1 MAIAGTIERTSPITL
16 PRVLERIFDHEQP
29 GMLKLK
35 HKESGRSAE
44 VKIDRGAVQ
53 ETVFGELN
61 GDQAMKEISQ
71 TFPWEYEFVSSDTSI
86 TTGRLPVQP
95 TVPSGKR
102 PALKLVGAVKPM
114 MILSGQTGR
123 EVEASPASAKAKSP
137 DSAPPEPEATKPA
150 EAKAGSRL
158 MQAKNCPAP
167 RPAPAKP
174 GQAPAAVVQA
184 TAPPTPSAPQSKA
197 AAVVAPVAPVAP
209 PSPPRRMSSLP
220 SAENLAEWVADGDEY
235 ALRFVIAEDRN
246 LGNVAESE
254 MAYFRADAVSLM
266 ERASLIG
273 DVLGF
278 SPPSLASLVESE
290 RAAAYRRLSDGFAGL
305 YCGPGSTVDSMLS
318 IP

>member
-29 GMLKLK
+29 GLLRLK

-86 TTGRLPVQP
+86 TTGRLPAQL
-95 TVPSGKR
+95 TTPSGKR

-114 MILSGQTGR
+114 MILSGQTGPR
-123 EVEASPASAKAKSP
+123 SEVSPTVEKAKTP
-137 DSAPPEPEATKPA
+137 DPTPPEPQVTKPA
-150 EAKAGSRL
+150 EAKPASRL
-158 MQAKNCPAP
+158 MQAKNSPAP
-167 RPAPAKP
+167 RPTAAKP

-184 TAPPTPSAPQSKA
+184 TATPTTSAPQSKA
-197 AAVVAPVAPVAP
+197 AAVPAPASP
-209 PSPPRRMSSLP
+209 PSPLRRMSSLP
-220 SAENLAEWVADGDEY
+220 TAESLADWVADGDEY

-246 LGNVAESE
+246 IGNVAESE
-254 MAYFRADAVSLM
+254 MAYFRADAASLM

-278 SPPSLASLVESE
+278 SPPSLAALVESE
-290 RAAAYRRLSDGFAGL
+290 RAAAYRRLADGFAGI
-305 YCGPGSTVDSMLS
+305 YSGPGSTVDSMLS

>member
-29 GMLKLK
+29 GLLRMK

-86 TTGRLPVQP
+86 TTGRLPAQL
-95 TVPSGKR
+95 TTPSGKR

-114 MILSGQTGR
+114 MILSGQTGPR
-123 EVEASPASAKAKSP
+123 SEVSPIVEKAKT
-137 DSAPPEPEATKPA
+137 PEPTPPAPQVTKPV
-150 EAKAGSRL
+150 SRL
-158 MQAKNCPAP
+158 MQAKTGPAP
-167 RPAPAKP
+167 TPAPAKP
-174 GQAPAAVVQA
+174 GQAPTAVVQA
-184 TAPPTPSAPQSKA
+184 TAPPATSAPQSKA
-197 AAVVAPVAPVAP
+197 AAVPAPATP
-209 PSPPRRMSSLP
+209 PSPLRRVSSLP
-220 SAENLAEWVADGDEY
+220 TAASLADWVADGDEY
-235 ALRFVIAEDRN
+235 ALRFVIAGDRCI
-246 LGNVAESE
+246 GNVAESE
-254 MAYFRADAVSLM
+254 LVYFRADAASLL

-278 SPPSLASLVESE
+278 SPPSLATLVEPD
-290 RAAAYRRLSDGFAGL
+290 RAAAYRRLADGFAGL
-305 YCGPGSTVDSMLS
+305 YSGPGSTVDSMIS